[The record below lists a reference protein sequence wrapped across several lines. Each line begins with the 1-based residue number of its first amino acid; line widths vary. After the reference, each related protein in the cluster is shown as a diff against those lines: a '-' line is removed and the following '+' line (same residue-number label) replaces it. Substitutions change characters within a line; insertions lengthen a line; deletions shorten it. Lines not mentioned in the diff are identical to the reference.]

1 MVDSNGRGAYAIY
14 LTTVLFFETNVAA
27 QSQHQT
33 AVRRVRNTTF
43 MQVETESA
51 SSDHQQ
57 TWLARAA
64 KHERINF
71 LVTNRLPRRAAT
83 LLMGRLSRVENRL
96 VCGLSLGLWRLFAG
110 DFRLEE
116 AADTR
121 FKSLHGCFTRA
132 LKPGARSIA
141 PDTHVVASPCDGI
154 VGAHGRV
161 EGTKLYQI
169 KGFPYDLGDLLND
182 RALVDKYRDGVYV
195 TLRLTSNMYHRF
207 HAPLACRVREV
218 IYVSGDT
225 WNVNPIALRRVE
237 QLFCKNER
245 AVIDLDLGTPSQS
258 LALVPVAAILV
269 ASIRLHCLP
278 EPLTL
283 QYRGPNRIAC
293 DRAFAKGEE
302 MGWFEHGSTIIVFG
316 TKGFEIDSRLKE
328 GATIR
333 MGQPLLLAP
342 C

>member
-1 MVDSNGRGAYAIY
+1 MQA
-14 LTTVLFFETNVAA
+14 ETA
-27 QSQHQT
+27 
-33 AVRRVRNTTF
+33 
-43 MQVETESA
+43 SA
-51 SSDHQQ
+51 SHDAPR

-64 KHERINF
+64 KHERLNF

-96 VCGLSLGLWRLFAG
+96 VCGIALRLWRLFAG

-116 AADTR
+116 AAETR
-121 FKSLHGCFTRA
+121 FESLHDCFTRA

-141 PDTHVVASPCDGI
+141 QERNVVASPCDGI

-161 EGTKLYQI
+161 EGTKLFQI

-182 RALVDKYRDGVYV
+182 AALVDKYRDGVYV

-218 IYVSGDT
+218 LYISGDT

-237 QLFCKNER
+237 RLFCKNER
-245 AVIDLDLGTPSQS
+245 AVIDLDLGMPGDS

-269 ASIRLHCLP
+269 ASIRLHGLP

-283 QYRGPNRIAC
+283 EYRGPNRIVC
-293 DRAFAKGEE
+293 DRSFAKGEE

-316 TKGFEIDSRLKE
+316 TKGFEIDSRLEE

-333 MGQPLLLAP
+333 MGQPLLLAQRAIP
-342 C
+342 SDLSKL

>member
-1 MVDSNGRGAYAIY
+1 MRAKS
-14 LTTVLFFETNVAA
+14 
-27 QSQHQT
+27 
-33 AVRRVRNTTF
+33 
-43 MQVETESA
+43 ESM
-51 SSDHQQ
+51 SIDNSE
-57 TWLARAA
+57 TWLSRAA
-64 KHERINF
+64 KHERLNF

-83 LLMGRLSRVENRL
+83 LMMGRLSRVENRL

-116 AADTR
+116 AAQTR
-121 FKSLHGCFTRA
+121 FKSLHDCFTRA
-132 LKPGARSIA
+132 LKPGARPIA
-141 PDTHVVASPCDGI
+141 SEEHVVASPCDGI

-169 KGFPYDLGDLLND
+169 KGFPYDLGELVND

-237 QLFCKNER
+237 RLYCKNER
-245 AVIDLDLGTPSQS
+245 AVIDLDLGLPSQS

-269 ASIRLHCLP
+269 ASIRLHGLP

-283 QYRGPNRIAC
+283 EYRGPNRIAC
-293 DRAFAKGEE
+293 DRSFGKGEE

-316 TKGFEIDSRLKE
+316 TKGFTIDPRLTE
-328 GATIR
+328 GATLR

-342 C
+342 R

>member
-1 MVDSNGRGAYAIY
+1 MQAERATDS
-14 LTTVLFFETNVAA
+14 
-27 QSQHQT
+27 S
-33 AVRRVRNTTF
+33 
-43 MQVETESA
+43 
-51 SSDHQQ
+51 Q

-64 KHERINF
+64 KHERLNF

-83 LLMGRLSRVENRL
+83 LLMGRLSRVENRFI
-96 VCGLSLGLWRLFAG
+96 CGLSLGLWRLFAG
-110 DFRLEE
+110 DFRFDE
-116 AADTR
+116 AAETR
-121 FKSLHGCFTRA
+121 FKSVHDCFTRA
-132 LKPGARSIA
+132 LRPGARAIA
-141 PDTHVVASPCDGI
+141 PETNVVASPCDGI
-154 VGAHGRV
+154 VGAHGNV

-182 RALVDKYRDGVYV
+182 RALVEKYRDGVYV

-237 QLFCKNER
+237 RLYCKNER
-245 AVIDLDLGTPSQS
+245 AVIDLDVGTASQS

-278 EPLTL
+278 APLTL
-283 QYRGPNRIAC
+283 EYRGPNRIAC
-293 DRAFAKGEE
+293 DRSFAKGEE

-316 TKGFEIDSRLKE
+316 TKGFEIDSRLTD

-333 MGQPLLLAP
+333 MGEPLLLAP
-342 C
+342 RSAERNVGKP

>member
-1 MVDSNGRGAYAIY
+1 S
-14 LTTVLFFETNVAA
+14 LE
-27 QSQHQT
+27 
-33 AVRRVRNTTF
+33 RRVRNTTV
-43 MQVETESA
+43 MHAKSEPVAIDNSE
-51 SSDHQQ
+51 
-57 TWLARAA
+57 TWLTRAA
-64 KHERINF
+64 KHERLNF

-96 VCGLSLGLWRLFAG
+96 LCGLSLGLWRLFAG
-110 DFRLEE
+110 DFRLDE
-116 AADTR
+116 AVETR
-121 FKSLHGCFTRA
+121 FKSLHDCFTRA

-141 PDTHVVASPCDGI
+141 PESHVVASPCDGI

-182 RALVDKYRDGVYV
+182 RALVEKYRDGVYV

-218 IYVSGDT
+218 IYASGDT

-237 QLFCKNER
+237 RLFCKNER
-245 AVIDLDLGTPSQS
+245 AVIDLDLGLPRDS

-269 ASIRLHCLP
+269 ASIRLHGLP

-283 QYRGPNRIAC
+283 QYRGPNRIVC
-293 DRAFAKGEE
+293 DRSFAKGEE

-316 TKGFEIDSRLKE
+316 TKGFEIDARLTE

-333 MGQPLLLAP
+333 MGQPLLLARRVVSSDLTKL
-342 C
+342 

>member
-1 MVDSNGRGAYAIY
+1 
-14 LTTVLFFETNVAA
+14 
-27 QSQHQT
+27 
-33 AVRRVRNTTF
+33 
-43 MQVETESA
+43 MQADKTPA
-51 SSDHQQ
+51 SINSPQ
-57 TWLARAA
+57 TWVARAA
-64 KHERINF
+64 KHERLNF

-96 VCGLSLGLWRLFAG
+96 VCGLSLALWRLFAG

-116 AADTR
+116 SAQTR
-121 FKSLHGCFTRA
+121 FKSLRDCFTRA
-132 LKPGARSIA
+132 LKPGARAIA
-141 PDTHVVASPCDGI
+141 PDTHVVASPCDAI

-169 KGFPYDLGDLLND
+169 KGFPYYLDDLLND
-182 RALVDKYRDGVYV
+182 RALVEKYRDGVYV

-237 QLFCKNER
+237 RLYCKNER
-245 AVIDLDLGTPSQS
+245 AVIDLDLGLPGQS

-269 ASIRLHCLP
+269 ASIRVRCLP

-283 QYRGPNRIAC
+283 RVPRS
-293 DRAFAKGEE
+293 E
-302 MGWFEHGSTIIVFG
+302 
-316 TKGFEIDSRLKE
+316 
-328 GATIR
+328 
-333 MGQPLLLAP
+333 
-342 C
+342 

>member
-1 MVDSNGRGAYAIY
+1 
-14 LTTVLFFETNVAA
+14 
-27 QSQHQT
+27 
-33 AVRRVRNTTF
+33 
-43 MQVETESA
+43 MQADPTCTSTES
-51 SSDHQQ
+51 SQS
-57 TWLARAA
+57 WLARAA

-96 VCGLSLGLWRLFAG
+96 VCGLSLALWRLFAG

-121 FKSLHGCFTRA
+121 YKSLHECFTRA
-132 LKPGARSIA
+132 LKPGARPIA
-141 PDTHVVASPCDGI
+141 PDPSAVVSPCDGI

-161 EGTKLYQI
+161 DGTKLYQI
-169 KGFPYDLGDLLND
+169 KGFPYDLGDLLTD
-182 RALVDKYRDGVYV
+182 RTLVEKYRDGVYV

-207 HAPLACRVREV
+207 HAPHACRVREV

-237 QLFCKNER
+237 RLYCKNER
-245 AVIDLDLGTPSQS
+245 AVIDLDLGIPSQS

-278 EPLTL
+278 HPLTL
-283 QYRGPNRIAC
+283 EYRGPNWIAC
-293 DRAFAKGEE
+293 DRSFAKGEE

-316 TKGFEIDSRLKE
+316 AKGFEIDARLAE

-333 MGQPLLLAP
+333 MGEPLLLAP
-342 C
+342 QSTVRDVPNL

>member
-1 MVDSNGRGAYAIY
+1 VPFS
-14 LTTVLFFETNVAA
+14 ETNRPHNARR
-27 QSQHQT
+27 SPLE
-33 AVRRVRNTTF
+33 RRVRNTTV
-43 MQVETESA
+43 MQADNASA
-51 SSDHQQ
+51 STRSPQ
-57 TWLARAA
+57 TWFARAA
-64 KHERINF
+64 KHERLNF

-83 LLMGRLSRVENRL
+83 LLMGRLSRVENRF

-110 DFRLEE
+110 DFRFEE
-116 AADTR
+116 SAGTR
-121 FKSLHGCFTRA
+121 FKSLHDCFTRA
-132 LKPGARSIA
+132 LQPGARSIA
-141 PDTHVVASPCDGI
+141 PEPHVVASPCDAI

-169 KGFPYDLGDLLND
+169 KGFPYYLDDLLND
-182 RALVDKYRDGVYV
+182 RALVEKYRDGVYA

-237 QLFCKNER
+237 RLYCKNER
-245 AVIDLDLGTPSQS
+245 AVIDLDLGLPGQS
-258 LALVPVAAILV
+258 LALVPVAAVLV

-283 QYRGPNRIAC
+283 EYRGPNRIAC
-293 DRAFAKGEE
+293 DRSFAKGEE

-316 TKGFEIDSRLKE
+316 TKGFAIDARLTE

-333 MGQPLLLAP
+333 MGEPLLLAP
-342 C
+342 QALRKP

>member
-1 MVDSNGRGAYAIY
+1 MR
-14 LTTVLFFETNVAA
+14 A
-27 QSQHQT
+27 Q
-33 AVRRVRNTTF
+33 
-43 MQVETESA
+43 TESV
-51 SSDHQQ
+51 SKDRSQS
-57 TWLARAA
+57 WLGRAA
-64 KHERINF
+64 KHERLNF

-96 VCGLSLGLWRLFAG
+96 VRELSLGIWQLFAG
-110 DFRLEE
+110 DFRLDE
-116 AADTR
+116 ATETR
-121 FKSLHGCFTRA
+121 FKSLRDCFTRA
-132 LKPGARSIA
+132 LKPGARVIA
-141 PDTHVVASPCDGI
+141 PEPHVVASPCDGI

-161 EGTKLYQI
+161 DGTKLFQI

-182 RALVDKYRDGVYV
+182 RALVEKYRDGVYV

-237 QLFCKNER
+237 RLFCKNER
-245 AVIDLDLGTPSQS
+245 AVIDLDIGATGQS

-283 QYRGPNRIAC
+283 EYRGPNRIAC
-293 DRAFAKGEE
+293 DRSFAKGEE

-316 TKGFEIDSRLKE
+316 TKEFAIDPRLAE

-333 MGQPLLLAP
+333 MGEPLLLARRANP
-342 C
+342 TESRKL

>member
-1 MVDSNGRGAYAIY
+1 MQA
-14 LTTVLFFETNVAA
+14 ETA
-27 QSQHQT
+27 
-33 AVRRVRNTTF
+33 
-43 MQVETESA
+43 SA
-51 SSDHQQ
+51 SNDPAR

-64 KHERINF
+64 THERINF

-96 VCGLSLGLWRLFAG
+96 VCGLALRLWRLFAG

-116 AADTR
+116 AAETR
-121 FKSLHGCFTRA
+121 FRSVHDCFTRA
-132 LKPGARSIA
+132 LKPGARSVA
-141 PDTHVVASPCDGI
+141 PDSNVVASPCDGI

-161 EGTKLYQI
+161 EGTKLFQI

-218 IYVSGDT
+218 LYVSGDT

-237 QLFCKNER
+237 RLFCKNER
-245 AVIDLDLGTPSQS
+245 AVIDLDLGMPRDS

-269 ASIRLHCLP
+269 ASIRLHGLP

-283 QYRGPNRIAC
+283 EYRGPNRIVC

-316 TKGFEIDSRLKE
+316 TKRFAIDPRLAE

-333 MGQPLLLAP
+333 MGEPLLLAP
-342 C
+342 RATPGDSPRL

>member
-1 MVDSNGRGAYAIY
+1 MQAETSLASTDS
-14 LTTVLFFETNVAA
+14 
-27 QSQHQT
+27 S
-33 AVRRVRNTTF
+33 
-43 MQVETESA
+43 
-51 SSDHQQ
+51 Q

-83 LLMGRLSRVENRL
+83 LLMGRISRVENRF
-96 VCGLSLGLWRLFAG
+96 VCGLSLALWRLFAG
-110 DFRLEE
+110 DFRFEE
-116 AADTR
+116 AAETR
-121 FKSLHGCFTRA
+121 FKSLHDCFTRA
-132 LKPGARSIA
+132 LKPGARSVA
-141 PDTHVVASPCDGI
+141 QEPHVVASPCDGV

-237 QLFCKNER
+237 RLYCKNER
-245 AVIDLDLGTPSQS
+245 AVIDLDVGLPDQS

-269 ASIRLHCLP
+269 ASIRLHCLT

-283 QYRGPNRIAC
+283 EYRGPNRIAC
-293 DRAFAKGEE
+293 DRSFTKGEE

-316 TKGFEIDSRLKE
+316 TTGFALDPRLAE

-333 MGQPLLLAP
+333 MGDPLLLAP
-342 C
+342 QSTVRDLRKL

>member
-1 MVDSNGRGAYAIY
+1 LQQI
-14 LTTVLFFETNVAA
+14 AA
-27 QSQHQT
+27 HNARRSS
-33 AVRRVRNTTF
+33 VERRVRNRTF
-43 MQVETESA
+43 MQAETVSA
-51 SSDHQQ
+51 SNDSAR

-64 KHERINF
+64 RHERINF

-83 LLMGRLSRVENRL
+83 LLMGRLSRVENRV
-96 VCGLSLGLWRLFAG
+96 VCGLALGLWRLFAG

-116 AADTR
+116 AAETR
-121 FKSLHGCFTRA
+121 FKSLHDCFTRA

-141 PDTHVVASPCDGI
+141 PGSDIVASPCDGI

-161 EGTKLYQI
+161 EGTKVFQI

-218 IYVSGDT
+218 LYVSGDT

-237 QLFCKNER
+237 RLFCKNER
-245 AVIDLDLGTPSQS
+245 AVIDLDVGLPGDS

-278 EPLTL
+278 APLTL
-283 QYRGPNRIAC
+283 EYRGPNRIAC
-293 DRAFAKGEE
+293 DRSFAKGEE
-302 MGWFEHGSTIIVFG
+302 MGCFEHGSTIIVFG
-316 TKGFEIDSRLKE
+316 TKRFAIDSRLAE

-333 MGQPLLLAP
+333 MGEPLLLAP
-342 C
+342 RSQRGDSRKP

>member
-1 MVDSNGRGAYAIY
+1 MQAETASAGTDSP
-14 LTTVLFFETNVAA
+14 
-27 QSQHQT
+27 
-33 AVRRVRNTTF
+33 
-43 MQVETESA
+43 
-51 SSDHQQ
+51 Q

-64 KHERINF
+64 KHERLNF

-83 LLMGRLSRVENRL
+83 LLMGRLSRVENRF
-96 VCGLSLGLWRLFAG
+96 VCGLALGLWRLFAG

-116 AADTR
+116 AAETH
-121 FKSLHGCFTRA
+121 FKSLHDCFTRK
-132 LKPGARSIA
+132 LKPGVRPIA
-141 PDTHVVASPCDGI
+141 ADTNVVASPCDGI

-182 RALVDKYRDGVYV
+182 RDLVEKYRDGVYV

-207 HAPLACRVREV
+207 HAPLGCRVREV
-218 IYVSGDT
+218 LYVSGDT
-225 WNVNPIALRRVE
+225 WNVNPIALRHVE
-237 QLFCKNER
+237 RLFCKNER
-245 AVIDLDLGTPSQS
+245 AAIDLDLGLAGRS

-269 ASIRLHCLP
+269 ASIRLHGLP

-283 QYRGPNRIAC
+283 RYRGPNRIPC
-293 DRAFAKGEE
+293 DRSFAKGEE

-316 TKGFEIDSRLKE
+316 TKGFEIDSRLAE

-333 MGQPLLLAP
+333 MGEPLMLAS
-342 C
+342 

>member
-1 MVDSNGRGAYAIY
+1 MPHNARRSS
-14 LTTVLFFETNVAA
+14 LE
-27 QSQHQT
+27 
-33 AVRRVRNTTF
+33 RRVRNETF
-43 MQVETESA
+43 MQAETASA
-51 SSDHQQ
+51 SNDSSQ

-96 VCGLSLGLWRLFAG
+96 VCGLALRLWRLFAG

-116 AADTR
+116 AAETR
-121 FKSLHGCFTRA
+121 FKSLHDCFTRA
-132 LKPGARSIA
+132 LKPGARAIA
-141 PDTHVVASPCDGI
+141 PESNVVASPCDGI

-161 EGTKLYQI
+161 EGTKVFQI

-218 IYVSGDT
+218 LYVSGDT

-237 QLFCKNER
+237 RLFCKNER
-245 AVIDLDLGTPSQS
+245 AVIDLDLGAPDDS

-278 EPLTL
+278 APLTL
-283 QYRGPNRIAC
+283 EYRGPNRIAC
-293 DRAFAKGEE
+293 DRSFAKGEE

-316 TKGFEIDSRLKE
+316 TKRFVIDSRLTE

-333 MGQPLLLAP
+333 MGGPLLLAP
-342 C
+342 RSSRGDSRKS

>member
-1 MVDSNGRGAYAIY
+1 LCCFLQQIALHNARR
-14 LTTVLFFETNVAA
+14 LPLE
-27 QSQHQT
+27 
-33 AVRRVRNTTF
+33 RRVRNTIF
-43 MQVETESA
+43 MQADTASA
-51 SSDHQQ
+51 TPDSRQS
-57 TWLARAA
+57 WIARAA
-64 KHERINF
+64 KHERLNF

-96 VCGLSLGLWRLFAG
+96 VFGLSLSLWRLFAG
-110 DFRLEE
+110 DFRFDE

-121 FKSLHGCFTRA
+121 FKSLHDCFTRA
-132 LKPGARSIA
+132 LKPGARPIA
-141 PDTHVVASPCDGI
+141 CDAHVVASPCDGI

-169 KGFPYDLGDLLND
+169 KGFPYDLGNLLHV
-182 RALVDKYRDGVYV
+182 RELVDKYRDGVYV

-237 QLFCKNER
+237 QLYCKNER
-245 AVIDLDLGTPSQS
+245 AVIDLDLGLRGQS

-278 EPLTL
+278 APLTL
-283 QYRGPNRIAC
+283 EYRGPNRIAC
-293 DRAFAKGEE
+293 DRSFAKGEE

-316 TKGFEIDSRLKE
+316 TKGFEIDSRLAE

-333 MGQPLLLAP
+333 MGEPLLLAP
-342 C
+342 QSA

>member
-1 MVDSNGRGAYAIY
+1 
-14 LTTVLFFETNVAA
+14 
-27 QSQHQT
+27 
-33 AVRRVRNTTF
+33 
-43 MQVETESA
+43 MQADPTCTSTES
-51 SSDHQQ
+51 SQG
-57 TWLARAA
+57 WLARAA

-96 VCGLSLGLWRLFAG
+96 VCGLSLALWRLFGG

-121 FKSLHGCFTRA
+121 YKSLHECFTRA
-132 LKPGARSIA
+132 LKPGARPIA
-141 PDTHVVASPCDGI
+141 PDPSAVVSPCDGI

-161 EGTKLYQI
+161 DGTKLYQI
-169 KGFPYDLGDLLND
+169 KGFPYDLGDLLTD
-182 RALVDKYRDGVYV
+182 RTLVEKYRDGVYV

-207 HAPLACRVREV
+207 HAPHACRVREV

-237 QLFCKNER
+237 RLYCKNER
-245 AVIDLDLGTPSQS
+245 AVIDLDLGIPGQS

-278 EPLTL
+278 HPLTL
-283 QYRGPNRIAC
+283 EYRGPNRIAC
-293 DRAFAKGEE
+293 DRSFAKGEE

-316 TKGFEIDSRLKE
+316 TKGFEIDARLAE

-333 MGQPLLLAP
+333 MGEPLLLAP
-342 C
+342 QSTVRDVANL

>member
-1 MVDSNGRGAYAIY
+1 MRA
-14 LTTVLFFETNVAA
+14 
-27 QSQHQT
+27 
-33 AVRRVRNTTF
+33 
-43 MQVETESA
+43 ETESA
-51 SSDHQQ
+51 SNDNSRS
-57 TWLARAA
+57 WLARAA
-64 KHERINF
+64 THERINF

-96 VCGLSLGLWRLFAG
+96 VCGLSLGIWRLFGG
-110 DFRLEE
+110 DFRLDE
-116 AADTR
+116 AAETR
-121 FKSLHGCFTRA
+121 FKSLHDCFTRA
-132 LKPGARSIA
+132 LKPGARAIA
-141 PDTHVVASPCDGI
+141 PEPHVVASPCDGV

-161 EGTKLYQI
+161 DGTKLFQI

-207 HAPLACRVREV
+207 HAPLPCRVREV

-237 QLFCKNER
+237 RLFCKNER
-245 AVIDLDLGTPSQS
+245 AVIDLDLGLPGRS

-269 ASIRLHCLP
+269 ASIRLHGLP

-283 QYRGPNRIAC
+283 EYRGPNRIAC
-293 DRAFAKGEE
+293 DRSFAKGEE

-316 TKGFEIDSRLKE
+316 TKSFEIDSRLTE

-333 MGQPLLLAP
+333 MGEPLLLGP
-342 C
+342 RT

>member
-1 MVDSNGRGAYAIY
+1 
-14 LTTVLFFETNVAA
+14 
-27 QSQHQT
+27 
-33 AVRRVRNTTF
+33 
-43 MQVETESA
+43 MQADPTCTSTES
-51 SSDHQQ
+51 SQS
-57 TWLARAA
+57 WLARAA

-96 VCGLSLGLWRLFAG
+96 VCGLSLALWRLFAG

-121 FKSLHGCFTRA
+121 YKSLHECFTRA
-132 LKPGARSIA
+132 LKPGARPIA
-141 PDTHVVASPCDGI
+141 PDPSAVVSPCDGI

-161 EGTKLYQI
+161 DGTKLYQI
-169 KGFPYDLGDLLND
+169 KGFPYDLGDLLTD
-182 RALVDKYRDGVYV
+182 RTLVEKYRDGVYV

-207 HAPLACRVREV
+207 HAPHACRVREV

-237 QLFCKNER
+237 RLYCKNER
-245 AVIDLDLGTPSQS
+245 AVIDLDLGIPSQS

-278 EPLTL
+278 HPLTL
-283 QYRGPNRIAC
+283 EYRGPNRIAC
-293 DRAFAKGEE
+293 DRSFAKGEE

-316 TKGFEIDSRLKE
+316 AKGFEIDARLAE

-333 MGQPLLLAP
+333 MGEPLLLAP
-342 C
+342 QSTVRDVANL

>member
-1 MVDSNGRGAYAIY
+1 MQA
-14 LTTVLFFETNVAA
+14 ETA
-27 QSQHQT
+27 
-33 AVRRVRNTTF
+33 
-43 MQVETESA
+43 SA
-51 SSDHQQ
+51 SDDAPR

-64 KHERINF
+64 GHERINF

-96 VCGLSLGLWRLFAG
+96 VCGLALRLWRLFAG

-116 AADTR
+116 AAETR
-121 FKSLHGCFTRA
+121 FKSLHDCFTRA
-132 LKPGARSIA
+132 LKPGARTIA
-141 PDTHVVASPCDGI
+141 PEANVVASPCDGI

-161 EGTKLYQI
+161 DGTKVFQI

-218 IYVSGDT
+218 LYVSGDT

-237 QLFCKNER
+237 RLYCKNER
-245 AVIDLDLGTPSQS
+245 AVIDLDLGLGSDS

-269 ASIRLHCLP
+269 ASIRLHCLAA
-278 EPLTL
+278 PLTL
-283 QYRGPNRIAC
+283 EYSGPNRIQC
-293 DRAFAKGEE
+293 DRSFAKGEE

-316 TKGFEIDSRLKE
+316 TKRFTIDSRLKE

-333 MGQPLLLAP
+333 MGEPLLLAP
-342 C
+342 QPTSIDLSKA